1 MKIELIELIGSG
13 KNTVGD
19 ILEKTLGYTKHS
31 FAEPLKDTLSAI
43 YGWDRALLE
52 GDTEESR
59 VFRETKD
66 QYWSDRLGIDIIPR
80 KELQFFATEVV
91 RQHYHESIWVESLLA
106 RIKDQDNVVITDVRF
121 VNEMEA
127 LYKAG
132 VTLVRVSRNDP
143 QWLNDLI
150 VWGTKPEGVHVS
162 EIEWVQRRSLID
174 YTIHNSGDL
183 ETLNTAVQFVVG
195 LKS

>member
-1 MKIELIELIGSG
+1 
-13 KNTVGD
+13 
-19 ILEKTLGYTKHS
+19 
-31 FAEPLKDTLSAI
+31 
-43 YGWDRALLE
+43 
-52 GDTEESR
+52 
-59 VFRETKD
+59 
-66 QYWSDRLGIDIIPR
+66 
-80 KELQFFATEVV
+80 
-91 RQHYHESIWVESLLA
+91 
-106 RIKDQDNVVITDVRF
+106 
-121 VNEMEA
+121 MEA

>member
-1 MKIELIELIGSG
+1 MKIGLIGLIGSG

-19 ILEKTLGYTKHS
+19 ILEKSLGYEKHS

-66 QYWSDRLGIDIIPR
+66 SYWSERLGIDIIPR
-80 KELQFFATEVV
+80 NELQVFGTEVV
-91 RQHYHESIWVESLLA
+91 RQHYHEDIWVESLLA
-106 RIKDQDNVVITDVRF
+106 RIKDKENVVITDVRF

-132 VTLVRVSRNDP
+132 ATLVRVSRNDP

-150 VWGTKPEGVHVS
+150 VWGTKPEGVHIS
-162 EIEWVQRRSLID
+162 EIEWVQRRSLIS
-174 YTIHNSGDL
+174 YTIHNNGDL
-183 ETLNTAVQFVVG
+183 GTLSKTVKLLAG
-195 LKS
+195 LRS